1 MAQAATPTKID
12 VTFKSSDIDDMR
24 ELSRRGKLPSQ
35 PPIPLPDS
43 ASWGPGIDLSYLQ
56 DLRQILEER
65 LTADE
70 LNNKIG
76 SSRFDHY
83 TIRLGETDDASS
95 DADAFSL
102 HFIHAKSERKDAIP
116 LLLLHGWP
124 GVQQTLIY

>member
-12 VTFKSSDIDDMR
+12 VTFKSSDIDDIR

-43 ASWGPGIDLSYLQ
+43 DRWGAGIDLSYLQ

-83 TIRLGETDDASS
+83 TIRLGETDGTSS
-95 DADAFSL
+95 DAEAFSL

-124 GVQQTLIY
+124 GV

>member
-1 MAQAATPTKID
+1 MAHVQATVPTKIN
-12 VTFKSSDIDDMR
+12 VTFKSSDIDVMR

-43 ASWGPGIDLSYLQ
+43 DRWGPGIDLSYLQ

-83 TIRLGETDDASS
+83 TIRLGETDGTSS
-95 DADAFSL
+95 DAEAFSL

-124 GVQQTLIY
+124 GV